1 MCGRPAPYPRSHEGS
16 GAPHTPPQMLPSP
29 PPRDAPSTA
38 LSKPLNSLQC
48 LEDWLRSSCSSR
60 IVCTIAAPRLAS
72 PRARACVRV
81 RGRGRPPSR
90 RPHSHPLTHCNPSA
104 EPLAPGTRAR
114 RQCGGGGIVL
124 KKNKKLGVVC
134 CGVHGHHLGGVP
146 RGRRKAPRVKRC
158 DAKELISGITPVVAR
173 RGNRVCLRRLW
184 I

>member
-16 GAPHTPPQMLPSP
+16 GAPHTPPQMLPSA

-72 PRARACVRV
+72 PRARARV
-81 RGRGRPPSR
+81 RACAWAPALPP
-90 RPHSHPLTHCNPSA
+90 A
-104 EPLAPGTRAR
+104 ALAPTHSLQPLGRAPR
-114 RQCGGGGIVL
+114 PRDARASAVWRGGCVL

>member
-1 MCGRPAPYPRSHEGS
+1 M
-16 GAPHTPPQMLPSP
+16 
-29 PPRDAPSTA
+29 
-38 LSKPLNSLQC
+38 
-48 LEDWLRSSCSSR
+48 
-60 IVCTIAAPRLAS
+60 
-72 PRARACVRV
+72 
-81 RGRGRPPSR
+81 
-90 RPHSHPLTHCNPSA
+90 
-104 EPLAPGTRAR
+104 
-114 RQCGGGGIVL
+114 